1 MRSDLGELEM
11 AETETPKGSGSTTP
25 NLEPVAQPETV
36 SPETLS
42 VGAGSVT
49 NHTSGSLS
57 PHSIGSSYPQ
67 TPPNSYSVDTGFF
80 RWALPGNSH
89 LDTQE
94 LFSKLDTKLTR
105 ETENEDLENEVT
117 TRPPLEENEDDLADI
132 GLLPEGFSR
141 TEVERSLLPG
151 TEEAFQIFQQQ
162 NEDFIKTIQH
172 MDSVDGTDAENPE
185 QPNTSSQRTQ
195 PTVNINIEEYLF
207 DLQNENVV
215 ASNICED
222 MIADGVDIAPYQKY
236 VAELPNT
243 REQYQ
248 KMISK
253 FASCRTFET
262 QKAYDALSNQHN
274 YTSINVSRAVE
285 STPRNFKRD
294 AESEV
299 QETDIDACSS
309 QKQIVD
315 FEILRFMYTDIDH
328 REPVL
333 AAEREIEERNKY
345 LKMVQPGSAPKTKL
359 IPSQSE
365 QNIKLFDEWQ
375 DDEIRDM
382 ASSSSVLFTD
392 SEDIAV
398 EEMRESLSAQKE
410 RLKEEYGIDFE
421 DSLNYDDTKCHAA
434 VNEFEWDDRELGGT
448 FGLRENVVDKIGPSQ
463 SISVDDILDDE
474 LMDSSINIHAT
485 RRWRLTTINGAE
497 KRIDMKVIEPFKK
510 VVSHGGFTKEGHM
523 ILVFSAC
530 YMPEKKR
537 PDYKY
542 ILENL
547 FLYVISALQL
557 LISNGYVIV
566 YLHGGADDS
575 VTPSLSWLKKCY
587 SHIEHRLRKNLQ
599 ALYIV
604 HPDFW
609 VKTGA
614 KLAKVFTSSKFD
626 KKLKFVSCL
635 HSLSCRI
642 PTEYIYIPD
651 CVKLLDSQ
659 VATDRK
665 ERSLEALM

>member
-1 MRSDLGELEM
+1 MFGTAFEMRSQFADFDM
-11 AETETPKGSGSTTP
+11 AENETPKGSGNVTP
-25 NLEPVAQPETV
+25 NLEPTIQSEAI

-42 VGAGSVT
+42 VSAGSLT

-57 PHSIGSSYPQ
+57 PRSRGSSYPQ

-80 RWALPGNSH
+80 RWALPGTSSH

-105 ETENEDLENEVT
+105 ETENEDAEAEVNT
-117 TRPPLEENEDDLADI
+117 HAFEENEDECVDI
-132 GLLPEGFSR
+132 GVLSDGFSR
-141 TEVERSLLPG
+141 TEMERSKVPG
-151 TEEAFQIFQQQ
+151 TEEAFQIFQQE
-162 NEDFIKTIQH
+162 NEDFIKTIQQ
-172 MDSVDGTDAENPE
+172 MDSIDGDPENTT
-185 QPNTSSQRTQ
+185 QPQHSMSSQSTQ

-222 MIADGVDIAPYQKY
+222 MIADGVDISFYQKY

-262 QKAYDALSNQHN
+262 QKAYDALSNQQN

-285 STPRNFKRD
+285 STPRNFGSEKKP
-294 AESEV
+294 EV
-299 QETDIDACSS
+299 QETDIDESRS

-315 FEILRFMYTDIDH
+315 FEILRFMHTDIDH
-328 REPVL
+328 RDPVL
-333 AAEREIEERNKY
+333 ASERELEERNKY
-345 LKMVQPGSAPKTKL
+345 LKMVKPLNVPKTKL

-375 DDEIRDM
+375 DDEIRDL
-382 ASSSSVLFTD
+382 ANSSSVLFTD

-398 EEMRESLSAQKE
+398 EEMRESLSDQKQ
-410 RLKEEYGIDFE
+410 RLQEEYGIDFE
-421 DSLNYDDTKCHAA
+421 DSLTYDDSKASGTIN
-434 VNEFEWDDRELGGT
+434 NEFEWDDRELGGT
-448 FGLRENVVDKIGPSQ
+448 FGLREQQMDKIGPSE
-463 SISVDDILDDE
+463 SISVDDLLEDE
-474 LMDSSINIHAT
+474 LIDTSMNIQAT
-485 RRWRLTTINGAE
+485 RRWRVTTINGAE

-510 VVSHGGFTKEGHM
+510 VLSHGGFTKEGYM

-557 LISNGYVIV
+557 LISGGYVFV

-599 ALYIV
+599 SLYIV

-614 KLAKVFTSSKFD
+614 KLAKVSYHISTFA
-626 KKLKFVSCL
+626 KLTYVTKNWM
-635 HSLSCRI
+635 
-642 PTEYIYIPD
+642 
-651 CVKLLDSQ
+651 
-659 VATDRK
+659 K
-665 ERSLEALM
+665 EIWKCYC

>member
-1 MRSDLGELEM
+1 MRSQFGELEM

-25 NLEPVAQPETV
+25 NLEPAVQQEAV

-42 VGAGSVT
+42 VGAGSHT

-57 PHSIGSSYPQ
+57 PRSIGSSYPQ

-80 RWALPGNSH
+80 RWALPGNSSH

-105 ETENEDLENEVT
+105 ETENEDLECES
-117 TRPPLEENEDDLADI
+117 RAPPFEDNEDEFTDI
-132 GLLPEGFSR
+132 GVLPEGFSR
-141 TEVERSLLPG
+141 TDLERNAVPG

-172 MDSVDGTDAENPE
+172 MDSVDGTDPENPLQ
-185 QPNTSSQRTQ
+185 QPNSSGQSMQ

-222 MIADGVDIAPYQKY
+222 MIADGVDIAPYEKY

-262 QKAYDALSNQHN
+262 QKAYDALSNQQN
-274 YTSINVSRAVE
+274 YTSINVSRSVE

-294 AESEV
+294 AESEI
-299 QETDIDACSS
+299 QETDIDASRS

-315 FEILRFMYTDIDH
+315 FEILRFMFTDIDY
-328 REPVL
+328 REPIL

-382 ASSSSVLFTD
+382 ATSSSVLFTD

-398 EEMRESLSAQKE
+398 EEMRESLSDQKQ

-421 DSLNYDDTKCHAA
+421 DSLNYDDNKCQGGI
-434 VNEFEWDDRELGGT
+434 NEFEWDDRELGGS
-448 FGLRENVVDKIGPSQ
+448 FGLRENLVDKIGPSE
-463 SISVDDILDDE
+463 SISVDDLLDDE
-474 LMDSSINIHAT
+474 LIDTSINIHAT

-510 VVSHGGFTKEGHM
+510 VLSHGGFTKEGYT

-547 FLYVISALQL
+547 FLYVISALQF
-557 LISNGYVIV
+557 LISDGYVIV

-614 KLAKVFTSSKFD
+614 KLAKVGFFI
-626 KKLKFVSCL
+626 CIC
-635 HSLSCRI
+635 HS
-642 PTEYIYIPD
+642 
-651 CVKLLDSQ
+651 
-659 VATDRK
+659 A
-665 ERSLEALM
+665 ALG